1 MQNTVPLSSSCLFA
15 LFPSSLPSSP
25 FPFRLGRPLRLSP
38 FLQFPASV
46 RRVRPGQKTR
56 PRAARCFLKG
66 GRPRPRPISGSNAGG
81 RGISSPGGRR
91 RRRGSGEMRWLS
103 QKLTAKIDRPAD
115 AAAVRRSPLPSSSSS
130 AAAAASEKEQ
140 KKALP
145 LLRSLAHSL
154 RSFLRSFAVAAA
166 AGEDC
171 SCRILLRQRARIGVG
186 ALSAQHFASLHFRFP
201 TSEKMR

>member
-1 MQNTVPLSSSCLFA
+1 MPKCNTYSGAEVSSTEIERAKCRTQFLSPPSCLFA
-15 LFPSSLPSSP
+15 LLPSSP

-38 FLQFPASV
+38 FLQFPASA
-46 RRVRPGQKTR
+46 RPGQKTR

-115 AAAVRRSPLPSSSSS
+115 AAAAVLRPPSSVLPFLRPLRRRQQQRRKKSKKRRCRCS
-130 AAAAASEKEQ
+130 A
-140 KKALP
+140 
-145 LLRSLAHSL
+145 RSLTRFV
-154 RSFLRSFAVAAA
+154 RSSVLSPSPPPLEKIAVAAFFY
-166 AGEDC
+166 G
-171 SCRILLRQRARIGVG
+171 SGRG
-186 ALSAQHFASLHFRFP
+186 
-201 TSEKMR
+201 

>member
-1 MQNTVPLSSSCLFA
+1 MLKCNTYSGVEVSSTEIERAKCRTQFLSPPSCLFA
-15 LFPSSLPSSP
+15 LLPSSP

-81 RGISSPGGRR
+81 RGISSPGGRS

-115 AAAVRRSPLPSSSSS
+115 AAAAAVLRPPLPSSSSP

-140 KKALP
+140 KRRCRCSA
-145 LLRSLAHSL
+145 RSLTRFV
-154 RSFLRSFAVAAA
+154 RSSVLSPSPPPPLEKIAVAAFFY
-166 AGEDC
+166 G
-171 SCRILLRQRARIGVG
+171 SGRG
-186 ALSAQHFASLHFRFP
+186 
-201 TSEKMR
+201 